1 MNKLISIAAM
11 AFVAVSTLTTTPA
24 FAQRS
29 CYDLWYARNLIYA
42 NNGYCFR
49 TRLAIRTFGN
59 TGCYTRNPRFSRA
72 ESRRIARIQREERIR
87 GCRVNR

>member
-1 MNKLISIAAM
+1 MRKFFLVAAGAVIAFLPIAPTTV
-11 AFVAVSTLTTTPA
+11 VAQS
-24 FAQRS
+24 S

-59 TGCYTRNPRFSRA
+59 AGCHTRNPRLSASER
-72 ESRRIARIQREERIR
+72 RRIARLQAEERRR
-87 GCRVNR
+87 GCKVNR